1 MQFTSP
7 CVYLS
12 NFQTIH
18 AANFKCHI
26 SIARNNA
33 SNSIEATR
41 GERKTFTILHFVG
54 EIHPRSRVSEQ
65 MLRLFRKLE
74 KLNVQRIYKIC
85 CRINS
90 CAVKYKMQSA
100 KKKKKKKNCIT
111 HDRCINYWEW
121 KVLQDFWAARLVT
134 HVRSRIRRTC
144 TDCRNRAA
152 AYLSFLPLR
161 SPFCVCRLV
170 VSMSFLCFSEK
181 HHLLNYYKYICDAEI
196 NMKEQYV

>member
-100 KKKKKKKNCIT
+100 KKKKKRRIVLPTIDALIT
-111 HDRCINYWEW
+111 ENEKCCKTFERRDSSHTCEVELD
-121 KVLQDFWAARLVT
+121 VL
-134 HVRSRIRRTC
+134 VRTVGTEQLHIYR
-144 TDCRNRAA
+144 
-152 AYLSFLPLR
+152 F
-161 SPFCVCRLV
+161 
-170 VSMSFLCFSEK
+170 FLCVLHSVFV
-181 HHLLNYYKYICDAEI
+181 D
-196 NMKEQYV
+196 